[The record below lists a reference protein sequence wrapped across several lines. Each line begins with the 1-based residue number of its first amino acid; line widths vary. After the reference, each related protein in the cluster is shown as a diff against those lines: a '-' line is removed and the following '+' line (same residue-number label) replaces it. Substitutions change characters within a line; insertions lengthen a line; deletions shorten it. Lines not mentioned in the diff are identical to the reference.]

1 VTNTVVELAISGQAS
16 SEGNAGGSCL
26 DKESWSGT
34 FLAGP
39 ENSLVVEAVNHTL
52 NGGYP
57 IYNPLFFYG
66 LSGVGKT
73 HLAAGMAE
81 AWRKVHG
88 SRDSIYVTAVDFA
101 HQWTDAIEAQATGEF
116 QARYRRAGMVA
127 IDDLHALGDR
137 RAAQEELLHTI
148 DALLGAGSRVVLTA
162 YAAPGE
168 LAGLSAALQ
177 ARLVGG
183 LVVGL
188 APPGRAVRMAA
199 ARKFSGLKGLDLSDE
214 AAAGLADALP
224 ESLSAIWAAV
234 NYLEMSATVDPD
246 KPIEE
251 RVAEYLAS
259 RQAGEPSLR
268 EIAVAAARHFS
279 VRLAELR
286 SGSRRRAVVLARD
299 VAMYLARTLTG
310 KSYQQIGAYFCGR
323 DHSTVSHGCAKT
335 AELVKTDPSLRN
347 AVDQL
352 RRRFRV
358 DSGSRDSPSPSPR
371 SPARQPLHLPR
382 VGHSSASAADF

>member
-16 SEGNAGGSCL
+16 REGDGGSS
-26 DKESWSGT
+26 DKGGWSGT

-57 IYNPLFFYG
+57 IYNPLFFHG
-66 LSGVGKT
+66 PSGFGKT
-73 HLAAGMAE
+73 HLAEGMAE

-88 SRDSIYVTAVDFA
+88 PRASIYVTAVDFA
-101 HQWTDAIEAQATGEF
+101 RQWTDAIEAQATGEF
-116 QARYRRAGMVA
+116 QARYRRAGLVA
-127 IDDLHALGDR
+127 IDDLDALGDR
-137 RAAQEELLHTI
+137 RAAQEELLHTV
-148 DALLGAGSRVVLTA
+148 DALTSAGSRVVLTA
-162 YAAPGE
+162 HAAPGE
-168 LAGLSAALQ
+168 IAGFSAALQ

-183 LVVGL
+183 LVVRL

-199 ARKFSGLKGLDLSDE
+199 VRKFAGLKGLALSDE

-246 KPIEE
+246 KSIEE
-251 RVAEYLAS
+251 RVAEYLAE
-259 RQAGEPSLR
+259 RQAGEPSIR
-268 EIAVAAARHFS
+268 EIALASARHFS

-310 KSYQQIGAYFCGR
+310 KSYEQIGAYFYGR

-335 AELVKTDPSLRN
+335 ADLLKTDPGLRN

-352 RRRFRV
+352 RRQFRGDARNRV
-358 DSGSRDSPSPSPR
+358 LTSLSLR
-371 SPARQPLHLPR
+371 SPPGHRAHSPR
-382 VGHSSASAADF
+382 VGRPSAAAQES